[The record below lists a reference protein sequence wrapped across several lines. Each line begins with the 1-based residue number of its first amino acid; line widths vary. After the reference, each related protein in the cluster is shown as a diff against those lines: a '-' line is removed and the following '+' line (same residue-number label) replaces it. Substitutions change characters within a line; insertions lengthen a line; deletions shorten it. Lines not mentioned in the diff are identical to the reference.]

1 MVFQAWTI
9 VLVGFC
15 YVGLLF
21 AVATWGDRL
30 AARRKNQR
38 RPRPL
43 IYALSL
49 GVYCTSWTYFGSV
62 GISSR
67 TGYDFIPVYLGPILV
82 FALAYPLISRI
93 VMIAKTQNIA
103 SIADF
108 ISARYGKNEAL
119 GALVAMIAVIGIV
132 PYISIQLKA
141 LSFSLQT
148 VIASGGATGSAAAG
162 SGWAPLPLAGDIAL
176 FVTIAMAIFAILFG
190 TRHIDTT
197 EHQDGMILAVAVES
211 VVKLV
216 AFVAVGVFVT
226 YALAGGVGN
235 LFEIVR
241 SDPRITAVFDHTPD
255 GGRWLSVT
263 LVSAIAVLLLPR
275 QFHVA
280 VVENAHGSD
289 VRRAAWLFP
298 LYLVLINL
306 FVAPIAIVGLQ
317 MQSGADPDTY
327 VLALPVLA
335 QSPFFTTVAF
345 VGGVS
350 AATAMVIV
358 ETIALAIMV
367 SNNIVV
373 PLVLLRQGEHNMFQ
387 HREGD
392 TRNTA
397 LINIRRISIC
407 CILLFAYLY
416 YWLAGN
422 AAALAQTGLISFAAI
437 AQFAPSFFGGLY
449 WRNGTAR
456 GAAAG
461 IFAGFAV
468 WAYTLLIPSFI
479 DSGWLGAS
487 LLQDGPFGIAA
498 LKPRQLL
505 GIEFDPLTHGVLWS
519 LLANIAAYAAVSAMR
534 PPSRIEALQ
543 AEAFLPDSR
552 AGSGLAGFRLWR
564 SSVTVAQVEETVA
577 RYLGTE
583 KTREAFAGMVA
594 MRGLANDPGLEADIG
609 ILNFGEHL
617 LASAIGPASSR
628 LVMALLLERHTKGS
642 RDAMQ
647 LLDDASSAIEHNRSV
662 LQSAIDNVPQG
673 IAVFDHKG
681 ALVSWNAA
689 VKDVLALPVAL
700 LRVGTRIDEFLIYV
714 GTRTLEPEARQD
726 SAIAA
731 RRRKLFAGEGQWR
744 QRLVEPLCV
753 VDIHS
758 GRLPDGGIVVS
769 FSDVT
774 ETVAAADSL
783 LLANETLELRV
794 AERTAEL
801 TKLNGEL
808 AKAKAEADAANQ
820 GKTRFFAAA
829 SHDILQPLNAARLF
843 TSTLVEGQA
852 ATPDKTIV
860 RNVDAALEAVE
871 DILSTVLDISRL
883 DAGAI
888 KPEVESFPVQ
898 ELFDTL
904 AREFDRLASDKHL
917 SLRFVHTTAVVKSD
931 RKLLRRVLQ
940 NLVSNAIKYT
950 PKGRVLVGVRRK
962 GSGFQIAVHDTGLG
976 IPSEQLRVV
985 FREFERL
992 GRDKHNEPGLGL
1004 GLSIVD
1010 RLCKVLR
1017 HPITLTSQV
1026 NTGSAF
1032 MVLVPGGREAVAREA
1047 AAVAPPVIHQ
1057 PLAGLRVLAVDNETS
1072 IVEGLSALLAN
1083 WNVTVIPATSAA
1095 EAVEQMER
1103 HGAEIDAVLADYH
1116 IHREDG
1122 IALVQ
1127 ALRRRAKRHIPA
1139 ILITADRSKR
1149 VQDDAQAAS
1158 IHYLRKPVK
1167 PASLRASL
1175 SQIALS
1181 REAAE

>member
-1 MVFQAWTI
+1 MVFQAWTV
-9 VLVGFC
+9 VLIGLC

-21 AVATWGDRL
+21 AVATWGDRI
-30 AARRKNQR
+30 ATTRNRQR

-62 GISSR
+62 GVSSR

-93 VMIAKTQNIA
+93 VMLAKTQNIA

-119 GALVAMIAVIGIV
+119 GALVALIAVIGIV

-141 LSFSLQT
+141 LSFSLET
-148 VIASGGATGSAAAG
+148 VINSSEWTTGGNV
-162 SGWAPLPLAGDIAL
+162 PLPLAGDIAL
-176 FVTIAMAIFAILFG
+176 LVTVAMAIFAILFG

-197 EHQDGMILAVAVES
+197 EHQDGMILAIAVES
-211 VVKLV
+211 VVKIV
-216 AFVAVGVFVT
+216 AFVAVGLFVT
-226 YALAGGVGN
+226 FALAGGISGLVDV
-235 LFEIVR
+235 VR
-241 SDPRITAVFDHTPD
+241 KDAAIAGVFNHSPD

-263 LVSAIAVLLLPR
+263 LLSAIAVILLPR
-275 QFHVA
+275 QFHVT

-298 LYLVLINL
+298 LYLVVINL

-317 MQSGADPDTY
+317 MLPGADPDTY
-327 VLALPVLA
+327 VLALPVMA
-335 QSPFFTTVAF
+335 KSPFFATVAF

-373 PLVLLRQGEHNMFQ
+373 PLVLLRQGEINMFQ
-387 HREGD
+387 QRAGGA
-392 TRNTA
+392 RSTA
-397 LINIRRISIC
+397 LVSIRRISIC
-407 CILLFAYLY
+407 CILFFAYLY

-422 AAALAQTGLISFAAI
+422 AVALAQTGLISFAAI
-437 AQFAPSFFGGLY
+437 AQFAPAFFGGLT

-461 IFAGFAV
+461 IAIGFAL

-479 DSGWLGAS
+479 DSGWFGAS
-487 LLQDGPFGIAA
+487 LLHDGPFGIAA

-505 GIEFDPLTHGVLWS
+505 GLEFDPLTHGVLWS
-519 LLANIAAYAAVSAMR
+519 LLANVAAYVSVSALR
-534 PPSRIEALQ
+534 PPNRLEALQ
-543 AEAFLPDSR
+543 AEAFLPDPK
-552 AGSGLAGFRLWR
+552 AGSALAGFRVWR
-564 SSVTVAQVEETVA
+564 SLVTLGQVEDTVA

-583 KTREAFAGMVA
+583 RTREAFAAMVVT
-594 MRGLANDPGLEADIG
+594 RGLADDAKIEADIG

-642 RDAMQ
+642 RDAIQ
-647 LLDDASSAIEHNRSV
+647 LLDDASTAIEHSRTV

-673 IAVFDHKG
+673 IVVFDQSG

-689 VKDVLALPVAL
+689 VKDVLSLPSTML
-700 LRVGTRIDEFLIYV
+700 KVGTRLDEFLLFV
-714 GTRTLEPEARQD
+714 GARTLETDARRD

-731 RRRKLFAGEGQWR
+731 RRQKLFSGEGQWR

-758 GRLPDGGIVVS
+758 GKLPDGGIVVS

-774 ETVAAADSL
+774 DTVAAADAL
-783 LLANETLELRV
+783 QLANETLEMRV

-808 AKAKAEADAANQ
+808 GKAKADADAANQ

-843 TSTLVEGQA
+843 TSTLVESETSGG
-852 ATPDKTIV
+852 DKTII

-888 KPEVESFPVQ
+888 KPEIESFPVQ

-904 AREFDRLASDKHL
+904 AREYDRQARDKHL
-917 SLRFVHTTAVVKSD
+917 DFRFVKTSAVVKSD

-950 PKGRVLVGVRRK
+950 PKGKVLVGVRRT
-962 GSGFQIAVHDTGLG
+962 GSQFALAVHDSGMG
-976 IPSEQLRVV
+976 IPSEQLRNV

-1017 HPITLTSQV
+1017 HSISLTSDV
-1026 NTGSAF
+1026 GRGSCFA
-1032 MVLVPGGREAVAREA
+1032 VTVPAGREAVVLDAVPPA
-1047 AAVAPPVIHQ
+1047 APVIQQ
-1057 PLAGLRVLAVDNETS
+1057 PLAGLCVLAVDNEKS
-1072 IVEGLSALLAN
+1072 IVEGLTALLAN

-1095 EAVEQMER
+1095 EAVNELVR
-1103 HGAEIDAVLADYH
+1103 HGSAIDAILADYH

-1127 ALRRRAKRHIPA
+1127 ALRKRAKRDLPA
-1139 ILITADRSKR
+1139 ILITADRTKK
-1149 VQDDAQAAS
+1149 VQDDAMAAG
-1158 IHYLRKPVK
+1158 IQYLRKPVK

-1175 SQIALS
+1175 SQIAVRLN
-1181 REAAE
+1181 AAE

>member
-1 MVFQAWTI
+1 MFQAWMV
-9 VLVGFC
+9 VLAGIC

-30 AARRKNQR
+30 ATRRKFQR

-62 GISSR
+62 GISAH

-119 GALVAMIAVIGIV
+119 GALVAVIAVIGVV

-141 LSFSLQT
+141 LSLSLQT
-148 VIASGGATGSAAAG
+148 LMHNEAKFGLTSL
-162 SGWAPLPLAGDIAL
+162 PLPLAGDIAL
-176 FVTIAMAIFAILFG
+176 LVTVAMALFAILFG

-197 EHQDGMILAVAVES
+197 EHQDGMILAIAVES

-216 AFVAVGVFVT
+216 AFVAVGLFVT
-226 YALAGGVGN
+226 YSLAGGFSGLLDTIRN
-235 LFEIVR
+235 DAAIG
-241 SDPRITAVFDHTPD
+241 AVFDHAPD

-263 LVSAIAVLLLPR
+263 LVSALAVLLLPR

-298 LYLVLINL
+298 LYLVAINL
-306 FVAPIAIVGLQ
+306 FVAPIAITGLK
-317 MQSGADPDTY
+317 MLPGADADTY
-327 VLALPVLA
+327 VLALPYTS
-335 QSPFFTTVAF
+335 QSYVFTTVAF

-358 ETIALAIMV
+358 ETIALSIMV

-373 PLVLLRQGEHNMFQ
+373 PLILLRQGGEQNMFQ
-387 HREGD
+387 QHEGE
-392 TRNTA
+392 TPSPVLVR
-397 LINIRRISIC
+397 IRRMAIC
-407 CILLFAYLY
+407 GILFLAYLY

-437 AQFAPSFFGGLY
+437 AQFAPSFLGGLM

-461 IFAGFAV
+461 ILAGFAL

-479 DSGWLGAS
+479 DSGWLSAA
-487 LLQDGPFGIAA
+487 LLHDGPFGIAA
-498 LKPRQLL
+498 LRPRQLL
-505 GIEFDPLTHGVLWS
+505 GIEFDPLTHGILWS
-519 LLANIAAYAAVSAMR
+519 LAANIAAYIGVSAMR
-534 PPSRIEALQ
+534 PPSRLEALQ
-543 AEAFLPDSR
+543 AEAFLPDQRASR
-552 AGSGLAGFRLWR
+552 GLAGFRLWR
-564 SSVTVAQVEETVA
+564 SSVTMGQVEDTVA
-577 RYLGTE
+577 RYLGVE
-583 KTREAFAGMVA
+583 RTREAFAGMVK
-594 MRGLANDPGLEADIG
+594 MRGLANDPGIEADIG

-628 LVMALLLERHTKGS
+628 LVMALLLERHAKGS
-642 RDAMQ
+642 RDAIQ
-647 LLDDASSAIEHNRSV
+647 LLDDASTAIEHSRSV

-673 IAVFDHKG
+673 IAVFDHMG
-681 ALVSWNAA
+681 SLISWNAA
-689 VKDVLALPVAL
+689 VKDVLALPAAML
-700 LRVGTRIDEFLIYV
+700 KVGTRIDDLLAYV
-714 GTRTLEPEARQD
+714 GARTLEPEATQPQ
-726 SAIAA
+726 AIAL
-731 RRRKLFAGEGQWR
+731 RRHKLFTGGANWR
-744 QRLVEPLCV
+744 QRLVEPLCI

-774 ETVAAADSL
+774 ETVAAADAL
-783 LLANETLELRV
+783 QLANETLEMRV

-801 TKLNGEL
+801 TKLNDEL
-808 AKAKAEADAANQ
+808 SKAKAEADAANQ

-843 TSTLVEGQA
+843 TSTLVEGPA
-852 ATPDKTIV
+852 AAGNKTIV

-871 DILSTVLDISRL
+871 DILSTVLDISRI

-888 KPEVESFPVQ
+888 KPEIENFPVQ

-904 AREFDRLASDKHL
+904 AREFERQASDKHL
-917 SLRFVHTTAVVKSD
+917 SLRFMPTSAIVKSD

-950 PKGRVLVGVRRK
+950 VKGRVLVGVRRK
-962 GSGFQIAVHDTGLG
+962 GSGYQIAVLDTGLG
-976 IPSEQLRVV
+976 IPAEQLRIV

-1017 HPITLTSQV
+1017 HPIALSSEV
-1026 NTGSAF
+1026 GRGSAF
-1032 MVLVPGGREAVAREA
+1032 AITVPAGREAVVREA
-1047 AAVAPPVIHQ
+1047 VSTPIPAPHQ

-1072 IVEGLSALLAN
+1072 IVEGLTALLQN
-1083 WNVTVIPATSAA
+1083 WKVSVIPATSAA
-1095 EAVEQMER
+1095 EAVEQLEA
-1103 HGAEIDAVLADYH
+1103 HKGEVDAILADYH

-1127 ALRRRAKRHIPA
+1127 ALRKRADRHIPA

-1149 VQDDAQAAS
+1149 VQDEAQAAGLQ
-1158 IHYLRKPVK
+1158 YLRKPVK

-1175 SQIALS
+1175 SQIAVS
-1181 REAAE
+1181 RTAAE

>member
-1 MVFQAWTI
+1 MTFQPWAVVMI
-9 VLVGFC
+9 GLC

-21 AVATWGDRL
+21 AVATWGDRQTSS
-30 AARRKNQR
+30 RNRQR

-62 GISSR
+62 GVSSR

-119 GALVAMIAVIGIV
+119 GALVALIAAVGIV

-141 LSFSLQT
+141 LSFSLET
-148 VIASGGATGSAAAG
+148 MIRSSDWMATDV
-162 SGWAPLPLAGDIAL
+162 APLPLAGDIAL
-176 FVTIAMAIFAILFG
+176 LVTIAMAVFAILFG

-197 EHQDGMILAVAVES
+197 EHQDGMILAIAVES

-216 AFVAVGVFVT
+216 AFVAVGLFVT
-226 YALAGGVGN
+226 FTLAGGIGG
-235 LFEIVR
+235 LIDIVQKDAAIA
-241 SDPRITAVFDHTPD
+241 SVYDHSPD
-255 GGRWLSVT
+255 GGRWLTVT
-263 LVSAIAVLLLPR
+263 LISAIAVILLPR
-275 QFHVA
+275 QFHVT

-298 LYLVLINL
+298 LYLVAINL

-317 MQSGADPDTY
+317 MLPGADPDTY
-327 VLALPVLA
+327 VLALPVTA
-335 QSPFFTTVAF
+335 QSSFFATIAF

-387 HREGD
+387 QQATGARS
-392 TRNTA
+392 TA
-397 LINIRRISIC
+397 LVSIRRFSIC
-407 CILLFAYLY
+407 CILLLAYVY

-422 AAALAQTGLISFAAI
+422 AAGLVQTGLISFAAI
-437 AQFAPSFFGGLY
+437 AQFAPAFFGGLV

-461 IFAGFAV
+461 ICVGFV
-468 WAYTLLIPSFI
+468 LWAYTLLIPSFI

-487 LLQDGPFGIAA
+487 LLTDGPFGIAA

-505 GIEFDPLTHGVLWS
+505 GLEFDSLTHGVLWS
-519 LLANIAAYAAVSAMR
+519 LLANVAAYTSVSALR
-534 PPSRIEALQ
+534 PPNRIEALQ
-543 AEAFLPDSR
+543 AEAFMPDGR
-552 AGSGLAGFRLWR
+552 AGSALAGFRVWR
-564 SSVTVAQVEETVA
+564 SSVTLGQVEETVS
-577 RYLGTE
+577 RYLGSE
-583 KTREAFAGMVA
+583 RTREAFAA
-594 MRGLANDPGLEADIG
+594 MIRTRDLADDATIEADVG

-628 LVMALLLERHTKGS
+628 LVMALLLERHAKGS
-642 RDAMQ
+642 RDAIQ
-647 LLDDASSAIEHNRSV
+647 LLDDASSAIEHSRSV

-673 IAVFDHKG
+673 IVVFDQSG
-681 ALVSWNAA
+681 GLVLWNAA
-689 VKDVLALPVAL
+689 VNDVLALPTEL
-700 LRVGTRIDEFLIYV
+700 LKVGTRIDELLLFV
-714 GTRTLEPEARQD
+714 GSRTLEPEARQAK
-726 SAIAA
+726 SIAL
-731 RRRKLFAGEGQWR
+731 RRQKLFSGEGHWR

-758 GRLPDGGIVVS
+758 GGLPDGGIVVS

-774 ETVAAADSL
+774 DTVAGADAL
-783 LLANETLELRV
+783 QLANETLEMRV

-801 TKLNGEL
+801 TKLNAEL
-808 AKAKAEADAANQ
+808 GKAKADADAANQ

-843 TSTLVEGQA
+843 TSTLVESKKEGD
-852 ATPDKTIV
+852 DKTII

-871 DILSTVLDISRL
+871 DILATVLDISRL

-888 KPEVESFPVQ
+888 KPEVESFQVQ
-898 ELFDTL
+898 DLFDTL
-904 AREFDRLASDKHL
+904 AREFQRQASDKHL
-917 SLRFVHTTAVVKSD
+917 ALTFVTTTAVVKSD

-950 PKGRVLVGVRRK
+950 SRGRVLVGVRHK
-962 GSGFQIAVHDTGLG
+962 GSGFSIAVHDSGLG
-976 IPSEQLRVV
+976 IPQEQLRIV

-1017 HPITLTSQV
+1017 HPIVLTSEV
-1026 NTGSAF
+1026 GRGSCFSVA
-1032 MVLVPGGREAVAREA
+1032 VPAGREAIVLDLPLAA
-1047 AAVAPPVIHQ
+1047 AAVLQQ
-1057 PLAGLRVLAVDNETS
+1057 PLSGLCVLAVDNEKS
-1072 IVEGLSALLAN
+1072 IVEGLTALLAN
-1083 WNVTVIPATSAA
+1083 WNVRVIAATSAA
-1095 EAVEQMER
+1095 EAVEELER
-1103 HGAEIDAVLADYH
+1103 HGTLIDAVLADYH

-1127 ALRRRAKRHIPA
+1127 TLRQRAKRDLPA
-1139 ILITADRSKR
+1139 ILITADRTRK
-1149 VQDDAQAAS
+1149 VQDDALAAG
-1158 IHYLRKPVK
+1158 IQYLRKPVK

-1175 SQIALS
+1175 SQIAVS
-1181 REAAE
+1181 RSAAE

>member
-1 MVFQAWTI
+1 VFQAWTV
-9 VLVGFC
+9 VLVGFI

-21 AVATWGDRL
+21 AVATWGDKL
-30 AARRKNQR
+30 ASRRKNQR

-119 GALVAMIAVIGIV
+119 GALVALIAVIGIV

-141 LSFSLQT
+141 LSFSLET
-148 VIASGGATGSAAAG
+148 IIRSDGWTG

-176 FVTIAMAIFAILFG
+176 IVTVAMAVFAILFG

-197 EHQDGMILAVAVES
+197 EHQDGMILAIAVES
-211 VVKLV
+211 VVKIV
-216 AFVAVGVFVT
+216 AFVAVGLFVT
-226 YALAGGVGN
+226 FALAGGISG

-241 SDPRITAVFDHTPD
+241 NDAAIHAVFNHTPD

-263 LVSAIAVLLLPR
+263 LVSALAVLLLPR
-275 QFHVA
+275 QFHVT

-317 MQSGADPDTY
+317 MQAGADPDTY
-327 VLALPVLA
+327 VLALPVMA
-335 QSPFFTTVAF
+335 QSSFFTTIAF

-350 AATAMVIV
+350 SATAMVIV

-373 PLVLLRQGEHNMFQ
+373 PLVLLRQGENNMFQ
-387 HREGD
+387 QREGG
-392 TRNTA
+392 TRSTA
-397 LINIRRISIC
+397 LVTIRRMSIC
-407 CILLFAYLY
+407 MILFLAYLY

-422 AAALAQTGLISFAAI
+422 AAALAQTGLLSFAAI
-437 AQFAPSFFGGLY
+437 AQFAPSFLGGVY

-461 IFAGFAV
+461 ILAGFAV

-479 DSGWLGAS
+479 DSGWIDAR
-487 LLQDGPFGIAA
+487 LLHEGPFGIAA

-505 GIEFDPLTHGVLWS
+505 GIEFDSLTHGILWS
-519 LLANIAAYAAVSAMR
+519 MLANVAAYVGFSAMR
-534 PPSRIEALQ
+534 PPNRIEALQ
-543 AEAFLPDSR
+543 AEAFLPDTR
-552 AGSGLAGFRLWR
+552 TGSSMAGFRLWR
-564 SSVTVAQVEETVA
+564 SSVTVGQVEETVA
-577 RYLGTE
+577 RYLGAE
-583 KTREAFAGMVA
+583 KTREAFDGMVK
-594 MRGLANDPGLEADIG
+594 MRGLASDRAIEADIG

-642 RDAMQ
+642 RDAIQ
-647 LLDDASSAIEHNRSV
+647 LLDDASSAIEHSRSV

-673 IAVFDHKG
+673 IVVFDHMG
-681 ALVSWNAA
+681 SLVSWNAA
-689 VKDVLALPVAL
+689 VKDVLALPVTM
-700 LRVGTRIDEFLIYV
+700 LRVGTRIDEFLVYV
-714 GTRTLEPEARQD
+714 GTRTLEPEARQAN
-726 SAIAA
+726 AIAA
-731 RRRKLFAGEGQWR
+731 RRRKLFAGEGHWR

-774 ETVAAADSL
+774 ETVAAADAL

-808 AKAKAEADAANQ
+808 ARAKADADAANQ

-852 ATPDKTIV
+852 PTTDKTIV

-888 KPEVESFPVQ
+888 KPEVENFPVQ

-904 AREFDRLASDKHL
+904 AREFERLASDKHL
-917 SLRFVHTTAVVKSD
+917 SLRFIATSAVVKSD

-950 PKGRVLVGVRRK
+950 VKGRVLVGVRRK

-976 IPSEQLRVV
+976 IPAEQLRIV

-1017 HPITLTSQV
+1017 HPITLTSRVSQ
-1026 NTGSAF
+1026 GSAF
-1032 MVLVPGGREAVAREA
+1032 MVLVPGGREGVAVEAVAA
-1047 AAVAPPVIHQ
+1047 APPPVHQ
-1057 PLAGLRVLAVDNETS
+1057 PLAGLRVLAVDNESS
-1072 IVEGLSALLAN
+1072 IVEGLAALLGN
-1083 WNVTVIPATSAA
+1083 WNVKVIAATSAA
-1095 EAVEQMER
+1095 DAVERMDH
-1103 HGAEIDAVLADYH
+1103 HGDGIDAILADYH

-1127 ALRRRAKRHIPA
+1127 ALRKRAQRHIPA

-1149 VQDDAQAAS
+1149 VQDEAQAAN
-1158 IHYLRKPVK
+1158 IQYLRKPVK

-1175 SQIALS
+1175 SQIAVS
-1181 REAAE
+1181 RAAAE